1 MTPPRHANANQAPD
15 STVKRVAWGIAGL
28 IAVGFV
34 LLPAIAWTGVLG

>member
-1 MTPPRHANANQAPD
+1 MTAPRHANAPQQPD

-28 IAVGFV
+28 VVVGAV